1 MTASAVVLD
10 AVNTPAPVK
19 KNKSPHYNRMSPLSY
34 VVLILMVLIS
44 CFPFY
49 WMFVCASSTPD
60 VIAKVPPAIVPGNNF
75 MREIHK
81 ILEVNPDFP
90 RSMFNTLFVASTI
103 AVSQVIFSS
112 VAGFAF
118 AKLRFKG
125 KGRLLTFIVITLML
139 PAQLGLVPLFKMM
152 GDFHWIDSYKAL
164 IIPGCVTAF
173 GVFWMRQ
180 VIDSQIPKEL
190 IEAASI
196 DGASIPRIY
205 RSVIVPAILPSAFV
219 LGLFS
224 FLASYNDF
232 LWPLLVLQSP
242 KNFTVQVAIT
252 NLNTEAYGTDYNIV
266 LAGSFLATVPLLILF
281 IFVGRRMV
289 TGVMEGAVKG

>member
-1 MTASAVVLD
+1 MTTATVLEVPD
-10 AVNTPAPVK
+10 SPLQMK
-19 KNKSPHYNRMSPLSY
+19 KNRAARFNRMSPFSY
-34 VVLILMVLIS
+34 LALVVMVIVS

-49 WMFVCASSTPD
+49 WMFICASSNPD
-60 VIAKVPPAIVPGNNF
+60 VIAKVPPAIIPGDNF

-81 ILEVNPDFP
+81 ILSINPDFP
-90 RSMFNTLFVASTI
+90 RSMLNTLFVAGTI
-103 AVSQVIFSS
+103 AVTQVIFSS
-112 VAGFAF
+112 LAGFAF

-125 KGRLLTFIVITLML
+125 KARLLTFIIITLML

-164 IIPGCVTAF
+164 FIPGCVTAF

-196 DGASIPRIY
+196 DGASVLRTY

-252 NLNTEAYGTDYNIV
+252 NLNTEAYGVDYNIV